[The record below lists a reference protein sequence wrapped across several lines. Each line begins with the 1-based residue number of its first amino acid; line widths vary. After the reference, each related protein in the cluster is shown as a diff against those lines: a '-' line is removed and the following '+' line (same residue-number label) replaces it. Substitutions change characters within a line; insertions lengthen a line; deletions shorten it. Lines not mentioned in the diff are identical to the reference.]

1 MNPLINAYNYK
12 ISQLQEQ
19 ISYLLR
25 ENNNIIRLFEDTP
38 SVPTERLDELFPG
51 WRQWGFDEDLIRK
64 YVTPG
69 GGLTPAGRYLA
80 DFWDMLLS
88 IQPGTLTDHMGDFE
102 KIKSLILQMYR
113 YLHAFSPNQLTSF
126 LQRYKLLNVSGPEF
140 YRNINNIANN
150 AEALRKFLSDII
162 KTVNPGFF
170 GQIMNR
176 INSRRGFAST
186 RLLAIIAALVAAG
199 VAIEI
204 ILQYLDSAA
213 GQNEEWPDDLLGN
226 EPENFDP
233 QGPTPTTEPS
243 SVTPQTPSF
252 PSEIPSTTPNQ
263 GTPPWQ
269 SRPELPY

>member
-1 MNPLINAYNYK
+1 MNPLINAYQYK
-12 ISQLQEQ
+12 INQLQQQ

-51 WRQWGFDEDLIRK
+51 WRQWGFEEELLRK

-80 DFWDMLLS
+80 DFWDMLFS
-88 IQPGTLTDHMGDFE
+88 IQVGTLTDHMGDFE
-102 KIKSLILQMYR
+102 KVKSLILQMYR

-126 LQRYKLLNVSGPEF
+126 LQRYKLLNVGGPEF
-140 YRNINNIANN
+140 YRNVNKIVDN

-162 KTVNPGFF
+162 KTVNPGWF

-176 INSRRGFAST
+176 INSRPGFAST

-204 ILQYLDSAA
+204 ILQYLDSPA
-213 GQNEEWPDDLLGN
+213 GQNEEWPDDLLG
-226 EPENFDP
+226 PQSENDDLL
-233 QGPTPTTEPS
+233 GPDVTTEPS

-252 PSEIPSTTPNQ
+252 PSEIPSPTQNQ
-263 GTPPWQ
+263 AQFQLYHNP
-269 SRPELPY
+269 